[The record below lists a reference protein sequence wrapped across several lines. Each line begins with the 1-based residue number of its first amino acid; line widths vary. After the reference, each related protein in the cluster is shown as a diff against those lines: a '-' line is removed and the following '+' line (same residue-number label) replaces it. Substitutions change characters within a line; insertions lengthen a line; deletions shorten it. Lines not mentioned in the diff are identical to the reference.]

1 MKWFK
6 CSTLILIMNILLRPK
21 KNVETLA
28 QLVALELHTFQQCHV
43 DVDSYKYMLS
53 QWHVEEHKFL
63 TMAMLA

>member
-1 MKWFK
+1 
-6 CSTLILIMNILLRPK
+6 MNILLRPK